1 MIPSANAPAKPS
13 PHSVSAPARPR
24 AEPAAESQD
33 PSHWIR
39 CAVEQFEAPLT
50 QYCTRL
56 LAGDVERARDVVQ
69 DAFLK
74 LWSAERSE
82 VESHLGQWL
91 YRVCRNRALD
101 VRRKERR
108 MTALQDEQMNALAG
122 PSEAASGSRDRDESE
137 SSPSRQPHTPAVIAL
152 LDTLNETQ
160 QEALRLKFQGGLS
173 YREIATV
180 MDITSNHV
188 GVIIHNAIKAL
199 RERVTTAAPATA
211 ASTATRGARP

>member
-1 MIPSANAPAKPS
+1 M
-13 PHSVSAPARPR
+13 
-24 AEPAAESQD
+24 
-33 PSHWIR
+33 
-39 CAVEQFEAPLT
+39 EQFEAPLT

-137 SSPSRQPHTPAVIAL
+137 SSPSRQPHTPAVLAL

-199 RERVTTAAPATA
+199 RERMTTAAPATA

>member
-1 MIPSANAPAKPS
+1 M
-13 PHSVSAPARPR
+13 
-24 AEPAAESQD
+24 
-33 PSHWIR
+33 
-39 CAVEQFEAPLT
+39 EQFEAPLT
-50 QYCTRL
+50 QYCARL

-74 LWSAERSE
+74 LWNAERSE

-108 MTALQDEQMNALAG
+108 MTALQDEQMNVLAG
-122 PSEAASGSRDRDESE
+122 PAGPGGPASGSRDRDEVE
-137 SSPSRQPHTPAVIAL
+137 SSPSRQPHTPAIIAL
-152 LDTLNETQ
+152 LETLNETQ

-199 RERVTTAAPATA
+199 RERMTAAPATA
-211 ASTATRGARP
+211 ASATARGARP